1 MKENNIQKF
10 SDSVID
16 KMFLWAIPKSVTPN
30 SVTYLRFIT
39 TPLVFW
45 LLVENNYNWGIP
57 AFILCAS
64 TDFIDGAMAR
74 RRDQI
79 TITGKIIDPLADK
92 LLIGSTLAAI
102 GFDYFIVKLI
112 VAFIM
117 LEFITVLVYSRLLKT
132 FGKPEGANSFGK
144 IKMIFQTISI
154 VFLFWGILGKN
165 ENIIEI
171 ASWGLGVSFVFAV
184 ISGYEQI
191 RDRLD
196 FMLSKK

>member
-1 MKENNIQKF
+1 MKENKIQMY
-10 SDSVID
+10 SDKIIE
-16 KMFLWAIPKSVTPN
+16 KLFLWAIPRSVTPN

-79 TITGKIIDPLADK
+79 TVTGKIIDPLADK

-102 GFDYFIVKLI
+102 GFDYFIVKMI

-117 LEFITVLVYSRLLKT
+117 LEFFVVLVYSRFLKT
-132 FGKPEGANSFGK
+132 FGNPEGANFFGK

-154 VFLFWGILGKN
+154 VFLFWGILGKS

-171 ASWGLGVSFVFAV
+171 ASWGLGVSFIFAV

-191 RDRLD
+191 RDRLS
-196 FMLSKK
+196 FMFSK